1 MSEFLRNQSC
11 CDFVSALAS
20 AAPVPG
26 GGGAAAMAGALSA
39 ALCSMAANLTVGK
52 KKFISVEADLKRI
65 ISENAELSARL
76 LALIDEDALAFAPLA
91 DAYSLPKD
99 SPGYAETMRAA
110 TLGACRAPMNILRCC
125 CEAVELLAET
135 ENKCSRLMISDVACG
150 AALARAAIECAAA
163 NVFVNTRLLKGD
175 EQAAL
180 LNDEVTQLLEKY
192 IPMAQAIYNS
202 VLNVLKEV

>member
-1 MSEFLRNQSC
+1 MSEKLRNKSC
-11 CDFVSALAS
+11 TDFVFALAS

-26 GGGAAAMAGALSA
+26 GGGAAALAGALAA

-52 KKFISVEADLKRI
+52 KKFIPVEADLKRI
-65 ISENAELSARL
+65 ISENEVLAAKL

-91 DAYSLPKD
+91 EAYSLPKD
-99 SPGYAETMRAA
+99 SSGYAETMRAA
-110 TLGACRAPMNILRCC
+110 TLGACSAPMNILRCC
-125 CEAVELLAET
+125 CEVVELLAET

-150 AALARAAIECAAA
+150 AALAKAAIECAAA

-180 LNDEVTQLLEKY
+180 LNDEVTQLLEKH
-192 IPMAQAIYNS
+192 ISTAQGIYDS